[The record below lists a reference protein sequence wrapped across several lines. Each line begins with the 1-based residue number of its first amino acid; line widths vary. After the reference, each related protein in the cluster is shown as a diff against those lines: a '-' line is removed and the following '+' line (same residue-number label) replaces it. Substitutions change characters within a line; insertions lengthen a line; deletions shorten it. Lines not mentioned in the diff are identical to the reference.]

1 MQKLCYIRKE
11 KFENKYL
18 KEKKHRKIRDHC
30 HYAGEYRGAAHSICN
45 LKYSLPKNV
54 PTVFRNGSNHDYH
67 FILKESA
74 EEFKELI
81 YLFREKILR
90 YI

>member
-1 MQKLCYIRKE
+1 MQTICYICKE
-11 KFENKYL
+11 NFENNYL

-45 LKYSLPKNV
+45 LKYSLPKKI
-54 PTVFRNGSNHDYH
+54 PTVFRNGTNHDYH
-67 FILKESA
+67 FILKEPA

-81 YLFREKILR
+81 YSFRKKILK